1 MEDAG
6 KIICKD
12 KSSILSINLRSKP
25 VKSEVTA
32 TTGVSGV
39 LR

>member
-1 MEDAG
+1 MGDAG
-6 KIICKD
+6 KINFKD
-12 KSSILSINLRSKP
+12 KSSIISFNLKSKP

-32 TTGVSGV
+32 TTGASGV